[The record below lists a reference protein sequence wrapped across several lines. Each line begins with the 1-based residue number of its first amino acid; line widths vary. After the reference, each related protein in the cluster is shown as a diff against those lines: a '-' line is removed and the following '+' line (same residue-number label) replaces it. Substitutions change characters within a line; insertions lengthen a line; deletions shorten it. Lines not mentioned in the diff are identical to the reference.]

1 MSGCYPLCGHH
12 SGPEKGCL
20 LVHMVADEGHV
31 ALEVLHRAQQTADAL
46 VPGSVY
52 CVHFEGHFF
61 DHRVY
66 VSYTLTRSSAG
77 GQVLAHSLYWVYFAC
92 LYLSTP

>member
-1 MSGCYPLCGHH
+1 MPESYPLCGHR

-31 ALEVLHRAQQTADAL
+31 ALEVLHRTQQTADAL
-46 VPGSVY
+46 VPGGVY
-52 CVHFEGHFF
+52 CVHFEGHFL

-77 GQVLAHSLYWVYFAC
+77 GRLLAHSLYWVC
-92 LYLSTP
+92 LGRLYLSTP